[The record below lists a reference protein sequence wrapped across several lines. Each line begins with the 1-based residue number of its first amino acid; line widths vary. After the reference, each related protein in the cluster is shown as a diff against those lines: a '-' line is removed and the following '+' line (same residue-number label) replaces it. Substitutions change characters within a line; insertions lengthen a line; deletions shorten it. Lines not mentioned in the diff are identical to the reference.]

1 MPPVNPRKVNSMSV
15 SEYEQAKLNDYKDAR
30 RESLESVVEYEKAQI
45 DALYNYKISKLNAE
59 NALTTKLIKQKVAL
73 QAKYGLIDNEGNPKK
88 VEAAIEKKYKKEL
101 AEYEKFAKAK
111 AKIDEKLAKNALSKE
126 LAQAKS
132 LGASTIRNG
141 SILNWKTWASF
152 KSATTGLSGGQKTAA
167 VLDGLVSGL
176 SDFAKKLD
184 STIDT
189 IGSYKSRWDT
199 RLYGYSGTNYES
211 ITKTV
216 TGGAG
221 VSPYVKQTDIMKN
234 IDSLIEQGIAYN
246 VEQRAFLQTISDK
259 IATTFDAA
267 NGTLL
272 QLVRI
277 QQADSTA
284 SRLGL
289 EAGVT
294 SYLNNMFSNSEYM
307 SSLYKSVLSNIYE
320 ATSQYNATDSIGF
333 EYQVQKW
340 LGSLYSLGLSS
351 SAVQNISSSLGAL
364 GSGNLAGLSSGMQNL
379 LVMSASRMG
388 LSYSDLL
395 TGGLSASKT
404 NDLMYG
410 LVSYL
415 SEIANNNNN
424 IVKSQYANIFGLSLS
439 DLKAISNVGSSLSNI
454 YNSNMDYAS
463 SMGTLSSMANSLA
476 SRVSMGEL
484 MGNLWE
490 NTQYSMASGIAANPA
505 LYAIYKASGLLDAV
519 AGGIELPDI
528 KYLGTGVNLQTSVA
542 DLMRVGALSGGILS
556 SIASMLVSGGNG
568 GLTGSGLLE
577 AFGIKGTTTVSRG
590 SGYTFTDAGVS
601 TSLSNYIANASGDD
615 IQNSYVTQSENEASK
630 KLQILKQEEES
641 DSTKLSTVDDH
652 IVQIYELL
660 QSGITVRWA
669 EVLPQ
674 ATSTPEGDAQ
684 F

>member
-111 AKIDEKLAKNALSKE
+111 AKIDEKIAKNALSKE

-221 VSPYVKQTDIMKN
+221 ISPYVKQTDIMKN

-259 IATTFDAA
+259 IATTFNAA

-307 SSLYKSVLSNIYE
+307 SSLYRTVLGNIYE

-415 SEIANNNNN
+415 SEIANNDNN

-484 MGNLWE
+484 MDNLWD

-528 KYLGTGVNLQTSVA
+528 KYLGTGINLQTSVA

>member
-111 AKIDEKLAKNALSKE
+111 AKIDEKIAKNALSKE

-141 SILNWKTWASF
+141 SILNWQTWASF

-484 MGNLWE
+484 MGNLWD

-528 KYLGTGVNLQTSVA
+528 KYLGTGINLQTSVA

-615 IQNSYVTQSENEASK
+615 IQNSYVNQSENEASK